1 MAKAAALVITG
12 LSIALLVIY
21 GADAAAGAGNP
32 DHQGFLDMDHMTR
45 GLGLGGPA
53 MVLPLIAYFISRND
67 SSKGLGGMIL
77 ITGILIIIGAVTV
90 IGMADLSEADE
101 TARNPFM
108 ENSSVT
114 NSWWNSNR
122 SWYTKDKKIL
132 DMSVCEKCKNKVPKV
147 YNCEHTNDQD
157 YCSDCYTE
165 LHYYLT
171 E

>member
-12 LSIALLVIY
+12 ISIALLVIY

-45 GLGLGGPA
+45 GLGLGGPE

-90 IGMADLSEADE
+90 IGMADISEWEEEEIPDE
-101 TARNPFM
+101 CSERGLNCPPSKRNPLM
-108 ENSSVT
+108 EVAPLLMVGGIQMGLGIL
-114 NSWWNSNR
+114 
-122 SWYTKDKKIL
+122 KIKK
-132 DMSVCEKCKNKVPKV
+132 S
-147 YNCEHTNDQD
+147 
-157 YCSDCYTE
+157 
-165 LHYYLT
+165 
-171 E
+171 

>member
-1 MAKAAALVITG
+1 MAKTPAVIITG
-12 LSIALLVIY
+12 IAIALLVIY
-21 GADAAAGAGNP
+21 GADVAAGVNVDGEVGEQG
-32 DHQGFLDMDHMTR
+32 DGFLQMDHMTR

-108 ENSSVT
+108 ETAPLLIVGGIQT
-114 NSWWNSNR
+114 GLGIL
-122 SWYTKDKKIL
+122 KIKK
-132 DMSVCEKCKNKVPKV
+132 S
-147 YNCEHTNDQD
+147 
-157 YCSDCYTE
+157 
-165 LHYYLT
+165 
-171 E
+171 

>member
-12 LSIALLVIY
+12 ISIALLVIY
-21 GADAAAGAGNP
+21 GADAAAGNP

-77 ITGILIIIGAVTV
+77 VAGILIIIGGVTV
-90 IGMADLSEADE
+90 IGMADPSESEE

-108 ENSSVT
+108 ETVPLLVVGGIQMGLGVL
-114 NSWWNSNR
+114 
-122 SWYTKDKKIL
+122 KIKK
-132 DMSVCEKCKNKVPKV
+132 S
-147 YNCEHTNDQD
+147 
-157 YCSDCYTE
+157 
-165 LHYYLT
+165 
-171 E
+171 